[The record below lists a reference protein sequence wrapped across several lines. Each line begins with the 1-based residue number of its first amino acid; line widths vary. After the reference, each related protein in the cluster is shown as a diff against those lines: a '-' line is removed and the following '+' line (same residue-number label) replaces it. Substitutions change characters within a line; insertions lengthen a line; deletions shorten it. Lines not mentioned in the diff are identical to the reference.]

1 MKKATSIY
9 SILLLFISLSFF
21 ISSCEK
27 DEDDHDHD
35 ECIAEG
41 TWDLQYVQYENQC
54 IWSCTAPGNLP
65 DGCMLNEPY
74 DAGCSVLTVSSN
86 GSWIVTDESGWTASG
101 NWSGNCNLGEQIS
114 FVWDGTTVTGTIM
127 SMTNNELIL
136 REMMGE
142 NEYQEFV
149 LAK

>member
-1 MKKATSIY
+1 M
-9 SILLLFISLSFF
+9 SF
-21 ISSCEK
+21 
-27 DEDDHDHD
+27 
-35 ECIAEG
+35 
-41 TWDLQYVQYENQC
+41 
-54 IWSCTAPGNLP
+54 
-65 DGCMLNEPY
+65 
-74 DAGCSVLTVSSN
+74 SN

-142 NEYQEFV
+142 MNTKNLCLQNKLFEFI
-149 LAK
+149 